1 MVKMKHLLPNIRE
14 VTSLSIK
21 ERIEKIR
28 NEYWIGYSKAQE
40 ALSRMEELLNYPK
53 RIRMPNMLLISPT
66 NNGKTMIIEKFRR
79 NNLPYTSENGEHE
92 VIPVL
97 KVQMPSNP
105 SVRRFYA
112 VIITELGVPV
122 TYNSTAQCESICIK
136 LMKAT
141 KVKMLIIDELHNILA
156 GNNNIQREFLNVL
169 RFIGNEMQI
178 PIIGVG
184 IKDAYL
190 AIRSDDQ
197 LENRF
202 EPFILPIWQN
212 NNEFIKLLKSII
224 MILPLKKPSQLLDAE
239 VRSMLLSKSEGSIGE
254 IMTILIRAASEAI
267 ISGKEFID
275 LEILEKTKYNSPSER
290 RRLYE
295 SVLN

>member
-1 MVKMKHLLPNIRE
+1 MNHLLPNIRE
-14 VTSLSIK
+14 VTSLSTK
-21 ERIEKIR
+21 ERIEKLR
-28 NEYWIGYSKAQE
+28 SEYWIGYTRAQE

-66 NNGKTMIIEKFRR
+66 NNGKTMIIEKFKR
-79 NNLPYTSENGEHE
+79 NNLPYTSGNGEHE

-112 VIITELGVPV
+112 VIITELGAPV

-141 KVKMLIIDELHNILA
+141 KVKMLIIDELHNLLA

-254 IMTILIRAASEAI
+254 IMTILTRAASEAI

-275 LEILEKTKYNSPSER
+275 LEILGKTKYNSPSER

>member
-1 MVKMKHLLPNIRE
+1 MNHLLPNIRE
-14 VTSLSIK
+14 VTSLSTK
-21 ERIEKIR
+21 ERIEKLR
-28 NEYWIGYSKAQE
+28 SEYWIGYTRAQE

-66 NNGKTMIIEKFRR
+66 NNGKTMIIEKFKR
-79 NNLPYTSENGEHE
+79 NNLPYTSGNGEHE

-112 VIITELGVPV
+112 VIITELGAPV

-224 MILPLKKPSQLLDAE
+224 MILPLKKPSQLLDTE

-254 IMTILIRAASEAI
+254 IMTILTRAASEAI
-267 ISGKEFID
+267 VSGKEFID

-295 SVLN
+295 SVLI

>member
-1 MVKMKHLLPNIRE
+1 MNHLLPNICE
-14 VTSLSIK
+14 VTSLSTK
-21 ERIEKIR
+21 ERIEKLR
-28 NEYWIGYSKAQE
+28 SEYWIGYTRAQQ

-66 NNGKTMIIEKFRR
+66 NNGKTMIIEKFKR
-79 NNLPYTSENGEHE
+79 NNLPYTSGNGEHE

-112 VIITELGVPV
+112 VIITELGAPV

-141 KVKMLIIDELHNILA
+141 KVKMLIIDELHNLLA

-224 MILPLKKPSQLLDAE
+224 MILPFKKPSQLLDAE
-239 VRSMLLSKSEGSIGE
+239 VSSMLLSKSEGSIGE
-254 IMTILIRAASEAI
+254 IMTILTRAASEAI
-267 ISGKEFID
+267 VSGKEFID

-295 SVLN
+295 SVLING

>member
-1 MVKMKHLLPNIRE
+1 MNHLLPNIRE
-14 VTSLSIK
+14 VTSLSTK
-21 ERIEKIR
+21 ERIEKLR
-28 NEYWIGYSKAQE
+28 SEYWIGYTRAQE

-66 NNGKTMIIEKFRR
+66 NNGKTMIIEKFKR
-79 NNLPYTSENGEHE
+79 NNLPYTSGNGEHE

-112 VIITELGVPV
+112 VIITELGAPV
-122 TYNSTAQCESICIK
+122 TYNSTAQCESMCIK

-141 KVKMLIIDELHNILA
+141 KVKMLIIDELHNLLA

-178 PIIGVG
+178 PIIGVS
-184 IKDAYL
+184 IKNAYL

-212 NNEFIKLLKSII
+212 NNEFIRLLKSII

-254 IMTILIRAASEAI
+254 IMTILTRAASEAI
-267 ISGKEFID
+267 VSGKEFID

>member
-1 MVKMKHLLPNIRE
+1 MNHLLPNIRE
-14 VTSLSIK
+14 VTSLSTK
-21 ERIEKIR
+21 ERIEKLR
-28 NEYWIGYSKAQE
+28 SEYWIGYSRAQE
-40 ALSRMEELLNYPK
+40 ALGRMEELLNYPK

-66 NNGKTMIIEKFRR
+66 NNGKTMIIEKFKR
-79 NNLPYTSENGEHE
+79 NNLPYTSGNREHE

-112 VIITELGVPV
+112 VIITELGAPV

-141 KVKMLIIDELHNILA
+141 KVKMLIIDELHNLLA

-254 IMTILIRAASEAI
+254 IMTILTRAASEAI
-267 ISGKEFID
+267 VSGKEFID

-295 SVLN
+295 SVLI

>member
-1 MVKMKHLLPNIRE
+1 MNHLLPNIRE
-14 VTSLSIK
+14 ITLLSTK
-21 ERIEKIR
+21 ERIEKLR
-28 NEYWIGYSKAQE
+28 SEYWIGYTRAQE

-53 RIRMPNMLLISPT
+53 RVRMPNMLLISPT

-79 NNLPYTSENGEHE
+79 NHLPYTSENGEYE
-92 VIPVL
+92 IIPVL

-112 VIITELGVPV
+112 VIATELGAPV
-122 TYNSTAQCESICIK
+122 TYNTTAKYETICIK
-136 LMKAT
+136 LMRAT
-141 KVKMLIIDELHNILA
+141 KVKMLIIDELHNLLA
-156 GNNNIQREFLNVL
+156 GNNNVQREFLNVL

-190 AIRSDDQ
+190 AIRTDDQ

-202 EPFILPIWQN
+202 EPFILPIWQY
-212 NNEFIKLLKSII
+212 NNEFIKLLKSIM
-224 MILPLKKPSQLLDAE
+224 MILPLKKPSQLLDTE
-239 VRSMLLSKSEGSIGE
+239 LRSMLLSKSEGSIGE
-254 IMTILIRAASEAI
+254 IMTILTRAASEAI
-267 ISGKEFID
+267 ISGKELID
-275 LEILEKTKYNSPSER
+275 LEILERTKYNSPSER

-295 SVLN
+295 SVLR

>member
-1 MVKMKHLLPNIRE
+1 MNHLLPNIRE
-14 VTSLSIK
+14 VTSLSTK
-21 ERIEKIR
+21 ERIEKLR
-28 NEYWIGYSKAQE
+28 SEYWIGYTRAQE

-66 NNGKTMIIEKFRR
+66 NNGKTMIIEKFKR
-79 NNLPYTSENGEHE
+79 NNLPYTSGNGEHE

-112 VIITELGVPV
+112 VIITELGAPV

-141 KVKMLIIDELHNILA
+141 KVKMLIIDELHNLLA

-254 IMTILIRAASEAI
+254 IMTILTRAASEAI
-267 ISGKEFID
+267 VSGKEFID

>member
-1 MVKMKHLLPNIRE
+1 MIPKKCMRKQD
-14 VTSLSIK
+14 
-21 ERIEKIR
+21 KI
-28 NEYWIGYSKAQE
+28 
-40 ALSRMEELLNYPK
+40 
-53 RIRMPNMLLISPT
+53 
-66 NNGKTMIIEKFRR
+66 
-79 NNLPYTSENGEHE
+79 
-92 VIPVL
+92 
-97 KVQMPSNP
+97 
-105 SVRRFYA
+105 
-112 VIITELGVPV
+112 
-122 TYNSTAQCESICIK
+122 
-136 LMKAT
+136 
-141 KVKMLIIDELHNILA
+141 KMLIIDELHNLLA

-212 NNEFIKLLKSII
+212 NNEFTKLLKSII

-254 IMTILIRAASEAI
+254 IMTILTRAASEAI
-267 ISGKEFID
+267 VSGKEFID

>member
-1 MVKMKHLLPNIRE
+1 MNHLLPNIRE
-14 VTSLSIK
+14 VTSLSTK
-21 ERIEKIR
+21 ERIEKLR
-28 NEYWIGYSKAQE
+28 SEYWIGYTRAQE

-79 NNLPYTSENGEHE
+79 SYLPYTSENGEYE
-92 VIPVL
+92 IIPVL

-112 VIITELGVPV
+112 VIATELGAPV
-122 TYNSTAQCESICIK
+122 TYNTTAKYETICIK
-136 LMKAT
+136 LMRAT
-141 KVKMLIIDELHNILA
+141 KVKMLIIDELHNLLA
-156 GNNNIQREFLNVL
+156 GNNNVQREFLNVL

-190 AIRSDDQ
+190 AIRTDDQ

-254 IMTILIRAASEAI
+254 IMTILTRAASEAI
-267 ISGKEFID
+267 VSGKEFID

>member
-1 MVKMKHLLPNIRE
+1 MNHLLPNIRE
-14 VTSLSIK
+14 ITLLSTK
-21 ERIEKIR
+21 ERIEKLR
-28 NEYWIGYSKAQE
+28 SEYWIGYTRAQE

-53 RIRMPNMLLISPT
+53 RVRMPNMLLISPT

-79 NNLPYTSENGEHE
+79 NHLPYTSENGEYE
-92 VIPVL
+92 IIPVL

-112 VIITELGVPV
+112 VIATELGAPI
-122 TYNSTAQCESICIK
+122 TYNTTAKYETVCIK
-136 LMKAT
+136 LMRAT
-141 KVKMLIIDELHNILA
+141 KVKMLIIDELHNLLA

-254 IMTILIRAASEAI
+254 IMTILTRAASEAI
-267 ISGKEFID
+267 ISGKELID
-275 LEILEKTKYNSPSER
+275 LEILERTKYNSPSER

-295 SVLN
+295 SVLR

>member
-1 MVKMKHLLPNIRE
+1 MNHLLPNIRE
-14 VTSLSIK
+14 VTSLSTK
-21 ERIEKIR
+21 ERIEKLR
-28 NEYWIGYSKAQE
+28 SEYWIGYTRAQE

-66 NNGKTMIIEKFRR
+66 NNGKTMIIEKFKR
-79 NNLPYTSENGEHE
+79 NNLPYTSGNGEHE

-112 VIITELGVPV
+112 VIITELGAPV

-141 KVKMLIIDELHNILA
+141 KVKMLIIDELHNLLA

-254 IMTILIRAASEAI
+254 IMTILTRAASEAI
-267 ISGKEFID
+267 VSGKEFID

-295 SVLN
+295 SVLI